1 MLTVLLL
8 TSTFTNDAHAWNH
21 TGWLWNRD
29 ELPLEWWMADYYE
42 DSIDDEYQ
50 LEMLQQSFDNWSEE
64 APCAQLSNQYMGIRE
79 GHFEQGPYSGDLL
92 NTIYFD
98 DPTDINGGG
107 ALAVTYTVTTGVV
120 AFNRNGV
127 SYRYASDSDI
137 VFSKNVAW
145 GETEDIDNGIC
156 EGEYAVEGTATH
168 EIGHLWGMAHSCEE
182 EDVASGNCDGDELYD
197 AVMFW
202 TGGPCEI
209 GDAELNEDDIE
220 GITALY
226 GPYAEFAATSETSGG
241 VPLEVCFALSS
252 NSAISEAEWSYG
264 DGERDVS
271 TDTELCHTYTEQ
283 GQYTI
288 NVTIRGNSDECG
300 EWEYTERERAMV
312 VVCEPPQPADG
323 FDGMF
328 TYEYVPTEDDVEND
342 TVMVQMINQADTT
355 VYGCLQ
361 QAQWDVFQ
369 GDTLIQSK
377 QAWAPKL
384 ELPANGNYRV
394 VLNLGGPGG
403 VAAEEVTIET
413 GAPASCSA
421 VGVGAAFSGAFLSLL
436 AVGFRRRRNDS

>member
-8 TSTFTNDAHAWNH
+8 TTSNHALAWNH
-21 TGWLWNRD
+21 TGWLWSRSQ
-29 ELPLEWWMADYYE
+29 LPLQWYMADYLE
-42 DSIDDEYQ
+42 DSISPEYQ
-50 LEMLQQSFDNWSEE
+50 QEMMQKSFDNWTTF
-64 APCAQLSNQYMGIRE
+64 APCAQLTNEFAGVRG
-79 GHFEQGPYSGDLL
+79 GHYDQGPSSGDQL

-107 ALAVTYTVTTGVV
+107 ALGVTYTVTTGEI
-120 AFNRNGV
+120 AFSRNGV

-145 GETEDIDNGIC
+145 GETADIDNGIC
-156 EGEYAVEGTATH
+156 EGEYAVEGTSTH

-182 EDVASGNCDGDELYD
+182 EDVASGNCNGDELYD

-209 GDAELNEDDIE
+209 GDAEMNEDDVE

-226 GPYAEFAATSETSGG
+226 GPYAEFSAATDTSGG
-241 VPLEVCFALSS
+241 VPLEVCFDLSS
-252 NSAISEAEWSYG
+252 NSAISEAEWSFG
-264 DGERDVS
+264 DGS
-271 TDTELCHTYTEQ
+271 TDISDATEVCHTYTEQ
-283 GQYTI
+283 GQYSI
-288 NVTIRGNSDECG
+288 NVTIRGNSDDCG

-312 VVCEPPQPADG
+312 VVCEAPQAADG

-328 TYEYVPTEDDVEND
+328 SYDFLPTEDDTENG

-355 VYGCLQ
+355 VYGCLL

-369 GDTLIQSK
+369 GDELIQSK

-403 VAAEEVTIET
+403 IAAEELSIET
-413 GAPASCSA
+413 GEPGGCSA
-421 VGVGAAFSGAFLSLL
+421 IGAGAAFSGTLL
-436 AVGFRRRRNDS
+436 GLMAVGFRRRRD